1 MTPPAPR
8 TDSEQLRKRAREA
21 AVRLFSRHGFE
32 GTAVQDI
39 ADEVGIS
46 KQALLY
52 HFESKDG
59 LRKAALEEIVGVWRS
74 TLPRLLAAMTREGVR
89 FEDALEEIMT
99 FFRAEPAYARFMMQE
114 LLQPTPSSIV
124 QDVQPWLTVAS
135 DFIRRSQSEGT
146 VDPDVDPE
154 AWVINL
160 GTLILATLA
169 LLDEGRANP
178 GPERVIREMARMA
191 GTSLTRKKKA
201 ETA

>member
-1 MTPPAPR
+1 MTTPAPR

-21 AVRLFSRHGFE
+21 AVRLFSRHGFD
-32 GTAVQDI
+32 GTSVQDI

-74 TLPRLLAAMTREGVR
+74 LLPRLLSAMTREGVR

-124 QDVQPWLTVAS
+124 QDVQPWLTVAA

-146 VDPDVDPE
+146 VDEDVDPE

-178 GPERVIREMARMA
+178 SPERVIREMARMA
-191 GTSLTRKKKA
+191 GTSLTRKKK
-201 ETA
+201 TKTS